1 MFRQR
6 ANGWLPAI
14 LLSAFCFA
22 LDFPIVAESQAQEP
36 FYQGKTIR
44 IVVGLP
50 AGDVYDI
57 WARLLA
63 NHMGRNIPGKPNIIV
78 QNMTGAATMIAAN
91 HVYSVGK
98 PDGLTLGM
106 IIPSIYFDQL
116 LSRKEVQFDYS
127 KFTWV
132 GSTVKGEQQMYMRAD
147 APYKTVED
155 VRKASAPPKCGS
167 TGTGSPSYY
176 LPRLMEEVLGA
187 KFTVVTGYQGGQD
200 IDLAVERGEVVCRA
214 FTIEAFFAREP
225 FHTWRKTGF
234 VRNLMQTGRKRD
246 EKLPNV
252 PTIHELMDQYKT
264 PESGRRL
271 ATVVLG
277 GDALGRPLLAT
288 PGIPPDRVKVLRDAF
303 AKTMTDPE
311 FLAEVKKLKYELD
324 PTPGEELEALAKELI
339 AQPPDV
345 VARLRNLLGK

>member
-1 MFRQR
+1 
-6 ANGWLPAI
+6 
-14 LLSAFCFA
+14 
-22 LDFPIVAESQAQEP
+22 
-36 FYQGKTIR
+36 
-44 IVVGLP
+44 
-50 AGDVYDI
+50 
-57 WARLLA
+57 
-63 NHMGRNIPGKPNIIV
+63 
-78 QNMTGAATMIAAN
+78 
-91 HVYSVGK
+91 
-98 PDGLTLGM
+98 
-106 IIPSIYFDQL
+106 
-116 LSRKEVQFDYS
+116 
-127 KFTWV
+127 
-132 GSTVKGEQQMYMRAD
+132 MYMRAD
-147 APYKTVED
+147 APFKTVED
-155 VRKASAPPKCGS
+155 VRKASVPPKCGS

-252 PTIHELMDQYKT
+252 PTIHELMDRYKT
-264 PESGRRL
+264 PEGGKRL

-288 PGIPPDRVKVLRDAF
+288 PGIPPDRVKVLRAAF
-303 AKTMTDPE
+303 ARTMTDPE

-324 PTPGEELEALAKELI
+324 PTPGEELETLAKELI
-339 AQPPDV
+339 AQPPEIV
-345 VARLRNLLGK
+345 ERLRSLLGK